1 MKIRQIL
8 CSILIL
14 LTCSLAFARDNR
26 TSGIELCSEVHTF
39 LKQNGFSPSAQ
50 SLVVSG
56 ENTFPYNII
65 VTFAPE
71 QNSSPENLLLI
82 FFQEDVPQNQQVIKE
97 ALNKI
102 RAADYPFTVTAL
114 FAYGEKQIL
123 EKADMIYGTRV
134 FLESLNTN
142 LSYTA
147 GIFDLEGEESW
158 LITIIG
164 SEEAKPFSL

>member
-14 LTCSLAFARDNR
+14 LTSYFVAAKENKPV
-26 TSGIELCSEVHTF
+26 GIELSSEVHTF

-102 RAADYPFTVTAL
+102 REANYPFTVTAL
-114 FAYGEKQIL
+114 FAYGE
-123 EKADMIYGTRV
+123 
-134 FLESLNTN
+134 
-142 LSYTA
+142 
-147 GIFDLEGEESW
+147 
-158 LITIIG
+158 
-164 SEEAKPFSL
+164 